1 MLLGQKLLGIKGLET
16 KNVPLRGGVAAD
28 VCQAGPGGHRKT
40 QN

>member
-16 KNVPLRGGVAAD
+16 KNFLLRGGATAE
-28 VCQAGPGGHRKT
+28 VCQGGPGGHRKT